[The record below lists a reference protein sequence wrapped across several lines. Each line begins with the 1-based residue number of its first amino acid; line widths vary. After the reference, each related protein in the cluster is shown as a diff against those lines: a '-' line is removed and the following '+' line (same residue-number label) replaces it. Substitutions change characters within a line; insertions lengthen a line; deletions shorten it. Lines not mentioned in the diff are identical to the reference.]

1 MKMKI
6 NFKAVMFFVML
17 IAVIAVSGGSVY
29 AQGQRNDTLYFCEE
43 YKDATEIGNSELFY
57 IGKDGGTVTVMLR
70 TKKAVGV
77 NAIDIVLEKTISGM
91 RNKISSEPFDVDA
104 GWDYI
109 FFAGIFFPEP
119 GKYKVSAVK
128 KSGDVI
134 ASGYVMIMPNK

>member
-1 MKMKI
+1 MKI
-6 NFKAVMFFVML
+6 YSKAVMFFVML
-17 IAVIAVSGGSVY
+17 IAVITVSGGSVY

-57 IGKDGGTVTVMLR
+57 IGKDGGTLTVMLR
-70 TKKAVGV
+70 TKKPIGV
-77 NAIDIVLEKTISGM
+77 KEVDIVLEKTISGM

-134 ASGYVMIMPNK
+134 ASGYVMIMPNKY